1 MTKLKSIRYML
12 QNSFLGLIFLSSLL
26 IFNACTEKSQPENSE
41 SQTEIHPEEK
51 IDEVPTESATEVGL
65 NFINGYVDNANKM
78 YEAKE
83 TTEWVNANNLITENF
98 KTTLAKML
106 KEANEKDPE
115 YGLGVD
121 PIFNAQ
127 DYPDKGFVLLRYD
140 SLSNYLEVQGKNS
153 PAFRVFIK
161 LVKENNKWLV
171 DGCGIINIP
180 ADKNLETSFN

>member
-1 MTKLKSIRYML
+1 MTKQKSIRSTFH
-12 QNSFLGLIFLSSLL
+12 NSFFGLILLSSLL
-26 IFNACTEKSQPENSE
+26 IFNACTEKSQPQNSE
-41 SQTEIHPEEK
+41 NQTENQTEEI

-83 TTEWVNANNLITENF
+83 TTEWVEANNLVTENF

-106 KEANEKDPE
+106 QEANEKDPE

-127 DYPDKGFVLLRYD
+127 DYPDKGFVLLSYD
-140 SLSNYLEVQGKNS
+140 SISNFLEVQGKNS
-153 PAFRVFIK
+153 PAFNVTIK
-161 LVKENNKWLV
+161 MVKENNKWLV

-180 ADKNLETSFN
+180 ADKNSNT